1 MNEMDT
7 VKVNITDK
15 VTEIWTLFEYK
26 CNSHVESAG
35 VPWK

>member
-7 VKVNITDK
+7 ISVNITDK
-15 VTEIWTLFEYK
+15 VTKIWTLLEYK

-35 VPWK
+35 VPRK